1 MSYNKKERKLA
12 DKKQRNGR
20 FKKRLLIIFLTAV
33 IILAVVVAGYF
44 LIPYFSNQSTDPAG
58 KTDTSRADYI
68 QKVSEDAKKLT
79 LDNDSAGAVSVYKN
93 AIDATENVDAKQALL
108 LMEATAYSNGGD
120 NDNALIS
127 ALASESLKNSSD
139 TEQYIASLYE
149 KKADNA
155 NAIIFYKK
163 AIDNI
168 NKQDPLADSDINYYQ
183 NKIEILG
190 GY

>member
-1 MSYNKKERKLA
+1 M
-12 DKKQRNGR
+12 
-20 FKKRLLIIFLTAV
+20 
-33 IILAVVVAGYF
+33 
-44 LIPYFSNQSTDPAG
+44 
-58 KTDTSRADYI
+58 
-68 QKVSEDAKKLT
+68 
-79 LDNDSAGAVSVYKN
+79 
-93 AIDATENVDAKQALL
+93 
-108 LMEATAYSNGGD
+108 
-120 NDNALIS
+120 
-127 ALASESLKNSSD
+127 
-139 TEQYIASLYE
+139 